1 MYYKLTIKKID
12 RETGNES
19 IILQGKYDSYNICEQ
34 ARKRAVE
41 HVNKMKYYT
50 SSRIERR

>member
-1 MYYKLTIKKID
+1 MYYKLTVRIID
-12 RETGNES
+12 RKTGNES
-19 IILQGKYDSYNICEQ
+19 IILQGKYDSYNTCEQ
-34 ARKRAVE
+34 AHKRAVE